1 MPTTVIQSSMPNKR
15 CVSAIQIPPQNNQR
29 IFIIVDRQPVFEE
42 VSVILT
48 PKGARA
54 TKANLMH

>member
-1 MPTTVIQSSMPNKR
+1 MPNKR